1 MHVEGDRKVLTGTSH
16 IVYCH
21 RSTHKTAI
29 KVPARREELCGKFH
43 WELTAGGERT
53 SPVRDEVSMLRTRPV
68 SAEALLVICSDS
80 TGGSGENAHCH
91 SKAFKA
97 ESTSCAQGTRPSLQ
111 SGCVMPRELA

>member
-16 IVYCH
+16 VVYCH

-43 WELTAGGERT
+43 WELTAGEET
-53 SPVRDEVSMLRTRPV
+53 SPVRDEASVLHTRPV
-68 SAEALLVICSDS
+68 SAAALLVTCSGS
-80 TGGSGENAHCH
+80 TGGSEEDAHCH

-97 ESTSCAQGTRPSLQ
+97 ESTSCAQGPRPSLQ
-111 SGCVMPRELA
+111 SGCVMPRGGA